1 MAEIKIALTGIIGL
15 IGLCLLLAFGSS
27 EIGNVGMAAVF
38 ILIALLVIVL
48 FFFAGKG
55 GGSR

>member
-1 MAEIKIALTGIIGL
+1 MSDIKIALTGIFGL

-27 EIGNVGMAAVF
+27 EIGNGGMAAVF
-38 ILIALLVIVL
+38 ILIALLIIGL